1 MLNGHFGICGL
12 FPVFLGF
19 CAGSVPVSSGNIG
32 RFCGE
37 NVWLGVAD
45 CMANV
50 DWGRL
55 LGMEEILSNFDY
67 LVTCSY
73 FSWMFEFKD
82 AGSRLKTFE
91 VGTHGKFE

>member
-1 MLNGHFGICGL
+1 MGCWRSGNPDFLCGFVLNGSFGICGL

-19 CAGSVPVSSGNIG
+19 YAESVPFSSGNMG

-50 DWGRL
+50 DWGRFF
-55 LGMEEILSNFDY
+55 GCGVVLSNY
-67 LVTCSY
+67 
-73 FSWMFEFKD
+73 
-82 AGSRLKTFE
+82 R
-91 VGTHGKFE
+91 H